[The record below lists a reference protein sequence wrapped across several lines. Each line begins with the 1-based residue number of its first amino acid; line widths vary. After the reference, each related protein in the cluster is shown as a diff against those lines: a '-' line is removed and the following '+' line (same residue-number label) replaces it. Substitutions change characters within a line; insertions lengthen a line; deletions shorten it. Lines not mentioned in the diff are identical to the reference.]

1 VKQIVFSIPGTP
13 IAKGRSKSSSRIGVD
28 QSGKQRV
35 FTRHYTPEKT
45 ERYENLVRL
54 AAQLA
59 MAGASPFDT
68 PVALTVAIYLP
79 IPQSWSKKKQ
89 DKARTGL
96 VGATKKPDADNVLKA
111 LKDGMNGV
119 VYVDDARITDV
130 TLQKRYA
137 TSPRVDVVARS
148 LDLEVA

>member
-1 VKQIVFSIPGTP
+1 MKQIVFTVPGQP
-13 IAKGRSKSSSRIGVD
+13 IAKGRAKFARRGNFV
-28 QSGKQRV
+28 
-35 FTRHYTPEKT
+35 TTYTPKET
-45 ERYENLVRL
+45 VQYENLVRL
-54 AAQLA
+54 AAQEA
-59 MAGASPFDT
+59 MGTAEPFDQ
-68 PVALTVAIYLP
+68 PMSLTVAIYLP

-89 DKARTGL
+89 EKARAGL

-130 TLQKRYA
+130 VLQKRYA
-137 TSPRVDVVARS
+137 AAPRVDVIACA

>member
-1 VKQIVFSIPGTP
+1 MKQIVFTVPGAP
-13 IAKGRSKSSSRIGVD
+13 IAKGRSKTRSRIGMGAG
-28 QSGKQRV
+28 GKERV
-35 FTRHYTPEKT
+35 FTRHYTPEET

-54 AAQLA
+54 AATRAMSGTLPLA
-59 MAGASPFDT
+59 QPI
-68 PVALTVAIYLP
+68 ALTVAIYLP

-89 DKARTGL
+89 EKARTGL

-137 TSPRVDVVARS
+137 ASPRVDVIVRA
-148 LDLEVA
+148 LDLEAA

>member
-1 VKQIVFSIPGTP
+1 MNQIVFSVPGLP
-13 IAKGRSKSSSRIGVD
+13 KAKGRAKSSSRIGTD
-28 QSGKQRV
+28 KSGKQRV
-35 FTRHYTPEKT
+35 FTRHYTPEET
-45 ERYENLVRL
+45 IVYENLVRL
-54 AAQLA
+54 AAQES
-59 MAGASPFDT
+59 MRGAAPFER
-68 PVALTVAIYLP
+68 PIALTVAIYLP

-89 DKARTGL
+89 EKARVGA

-137 TSPRVDVVARS
+137 LSPRVDVIARA

>member
-1 VKQIVFSIPGTP
+1 MKQIVFTVPGTP
-13 IAKGRSKSSSRIGVD
+13 VAKGRAKFARRGNFVS
-28 QSGKQRV
+28 
-35 FTRHYTPEKT
+35 TYTPKET
-45 ERYENLVRL
+45 VQYENLVRL
-54 AAQLA
+54 AAQEA
-59 MAGASPFDT
+59 MAGADPFDR
-68 PVALTVAIYLP
+68 PIALTVAIYLP

-89 DKARTGL
+89 EKARVGA

-137 TSPRVDVVARS
+137 TSPRVDVIART

>member
-1 VKQIVFSIPGTP
+1 MKQIVFTVPGTP
-13 IAKGRSKSSSRIGVD
+13 IAKGRAKFARRGAFV
-28 QSGKQRV
+28 
-35 FTRHYTPEKT
+35 TTYTPKET
-45 ERYENLVRL
+45 VHYENLVRL
-54 AAQLA
+54 AAQEA
-59 MAGASPFDT
+59 MAGADPFDK

-89 DKARTGL
+89 EKARTGL
-96 VGATKKPDADNVLKA
+96 IGATKKPDADNVLKA

-137 TSPRVDVVARS
+137 LSPRVDVVART
-148 LDLEVA
+148 LDLELA

>member
-1 VKQIVFSIPGTP
+1 MKQIVFTIPGTP
-13 IAKGRSKSSSRIGVD
+13 VAKGRSKSSSRIGVD
-28 QSGKQRV
+28 GNGKQRV

-54 AAQLA
+54 AAERA
-59 MAGASPFDT
+59 MAGASPFVQA
-68 PVALTVAIYLP
+68 VALTVAIYLP
-79 IPQSWSKKKQ
+79 IPSSWSKTKQ
-89 DKARTGL
+89 DKARNGL
-96 VGATKKPDADNVLKA
+96 VAATKKPDADNVLKA

-137 TSPRVDVVARS
+137 LSPRVDVIARA

>member
-1 VKQIVFSIPGTP
+1 MQIVFTVPGEP
-13 IAKGRSKSSSRIGVD
+13 VAKGRAKSSSRIGKD
-28 QSGKQRV
+28 GAGQQRV

-54 AAQLA
+54 AAQHA
-59 MAGASPFDT
+59 MAGAALIEG
-68 PVALTVAIYLP
+68 PVQLTVAIYLP

-89 DKARTGL
+89 EKARTGL

-119 VYVDDARITDV
+119 VYVDDARITDII
-130 TLQKRYA
+130 LQKRYA
-137 TSPRVDVVARS
+137 TAPRVDVIVCS
-148 LDLEVA
+148 LDLEAA

>member
-1 VKQIVFSIPGTP
+1 MKQVVFTVPGTP
-13 IAKGRSKSSSRIGVD
+13 VAKGRAKSSSRIGKD
-28 QSGKQRV
+28 GQGKQRV
-35 FTRHYTPEKT
+35 FTRHYTPEDT
-45 ERYENLVRL
+45 VVYENLVRL
-54 AAQLA
+54 AAKEA
-59 MAGASPFDT
+59 MDGAGPFDS
-68 PVALTVAIYLP
+68 PMALIVAIYLP

-89 DKARTGL
+89 EKARTGL

-137 TSPRVDVVARS
+137 LSPRVDVVART
-148 LDLEVA
+148 LDLELA

>member
-1 VKQIVFSIPGTP
+1 MKQIVFTVPGTP
-13 IAKGRSKSSSRIGVD
+13 IAKGRAKSSSRIGSD
-28 QSGKQRV
+28 AAGKQRV

-54 AAQLA
+54 AAEKA
-59 MAGASPFDT
+59 MGGASPFEQ

-79 IPQSWSKKKQ
+79 IPASWSKKKQ
-89 DKARTGL
+89 DKARDGK
-96 VGATKKPDADNVLKA
+96 VAATKKPDADNVLKA

-119 VYVDDARITDV
+119 VYLDDARITDV

-137 TSPRVDVVARS
+137 LSPRVDVIARA

>member
-1 VKQIVFSIPGTP
+1 MNQIIFSVPGTP
-13 IAKGRSKSSSRIGVD
+13 VAKGRAKFARRGNFV
-28 QSGKQRV
+28 
-35 FTRHYTPEKT
+35 TAYTPKET
-45 ERYENLVRL
+45 VQYENLVRL
-54 AAQLA
+54 AAQEA
-59 MAGASPFDT
+59 MAGADPFDR
-68 PVALTVAIYLP
+68 PIALTVAIYLP

-89 DKARTGL
+89 EKARTGA

-130 TLQKRYA
+130 VLQKRYA
-137 TSPRVDVVARS
+137 LSPRVDVIARA